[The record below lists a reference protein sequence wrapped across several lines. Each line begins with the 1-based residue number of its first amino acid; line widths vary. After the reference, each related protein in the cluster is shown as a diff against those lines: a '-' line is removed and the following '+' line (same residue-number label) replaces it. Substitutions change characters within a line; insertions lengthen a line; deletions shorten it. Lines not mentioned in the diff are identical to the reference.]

1 MFDQSFSLLGNQ
13 VAVSPKAHASKAAT
27 FMGALKNKRHALKG
41 ILSALFL
48 TALMA
53 GCTSSQHAP
62 VSGPKIESGVV
73 YGSTSGPCR
82 PFPQSK
88 PVNLNGVKGAKIT
101 SEKYSIRGN
110 KDYRVLGKNYVVW
123 RDLDSYFEEGTAS
136 WYGPGFHGQ
145 RTSNGEHYNMEG
157 FTAAHKNLPLPSFLK
172 VTNLENG
179 KAVIVRVNDRGPFHG
194 NRILDLSKGAARSLG
209 VIGKGTAKV
218 RLELVKPNLGPNQTS
233 IAQMNGFK
241 PFIQVF
247 STSNRDRATQ
257 ITRLLKSSGHIQSFI
272 EAKNGV
278 YRIKVGPIAEN
289 EASNTISRIKNLGY
303 GNAFFTAE

>member
-1 MFDQSFSLLGNQ
+1 MGTVFSIYQ
-13 VAVSPKAHASKAAT
+13 KA
-27 FMGALKNKRHALKG
+27 L
-41 ILSALFL
+41 
-48 TALMA
+48 
-53 GCTSSQHAP
+53 P
-62 VSGPKIESGVV
+62 V
-73 YGSTSGPCR
+73 R
-82 PFPQSK
+82 
-88 PVNLNGVKGAKIT
+88 
-101 SEKYSIRGN
+101 
-110 KDYRVLGKNYVVW
+110 W
-123 RDLDSYFEEGTAS
+123 
-136 WYGPGFHGQ
+136 
-145 RTSNGEHYNMEG
+145 
-157 FTAAHKNLPLPSFLK
+157 
-172 VTNLENG
+172 
-179 KAVIVRVNDRGPFHG
+179 
-194 NRILDLSKGAARSLG
+194 